1 MTRLTNALRDTIVKN
16 ALAKAGVTKRVD
28 AAEASLQQWGELVR
42 VDLLGGK
49 EKADDLATKRQQV
62 QELAKGVDANLRS
75 TSDIFYARK
84 EVSLNMAGV
93 RIKAK
98 FPAYGISPQSGTILA
113 DNPLVQQYYDLRGV
127 QEAVEAEYDNI
138 RAQVHA
144 TVYKF
149 GTVKRLLEAWPEAKE
164 LLPEVLPESKPQLPM
179 IQVADLN
186 ALVGLPSGDE
196 K

>member
-16 ALAKAGVTKRVD
+16 ALAKAGVPKRVD

-42 VDLLGGK
+42 IDLLGGK
-49 EKADDLATKRQQV
+49 EKADELAAKRQQV

-75 TSDIFYARK
+75 TSDIFYGRK
-84 EVSLNMAGV
+84 EVSLNMAGA

-113 DNPLVQQYYDLRGV
+113 DNPPVQQYYDLRGI
-127 QEAVEAEYDNI
+127 QEAVETEYDNI
-138 RAQVHA
+138 RAQVRA